1 VAAVSIAVSGTASV
15 HRPAER
21 GTVRLAARF
30 EGQSR
35 QGVVSSTAE
44 LMVELQAAA
53 KRFVTAG
60 AATWWGADTVF
71 ASSFKRYI
79 KNSDV
84 TQTVQYA
91 AAGITVKFGDFAAL
105 AGWVSEVSAKPGV
118 TVSGID
124 WTITD
129 VVRTEVQKQVRIEA
143 VRRAQEKAAAY
154 ASALGAAA
162 PPVLVAIYEEGLR
175 PDVAGGGA
183 MLAAGGVRALR
194 AASASGESFE
204 FKPGDIEV
212 SASITADF
220 LVDL

>member
-1 VAAVSIAVSGTASV
+1 VPGVSIAVSGTASV

-53 KRFVTAG
+53 KRFVASG

-79 KNSDV
+79 KDSDV

-91 AAGITVKFGDFAAL
+91 AAGITVKFQDFAAL
-105 AGWVSEVSAKPGV
+105 AGWVSEVSAKSGV

-129 VVRTEVQKQVRIEA
+129 VVRTDVQKQVRIDA
-143 VRRAQEKAAAY
+143 VRQAQGKAAAY
-154 ASALGAAA
+154 ASALGAA

-175 PDVAGGGA
+175 PHVAGGGVF
-183 MLAAGGVRALR
+183 AASGVRGMR
-194 AASASGESFE
+194 APPVSGESFE